1 MNLFNNYLDSA
12 TQYRRVAIFN
22 LFLICAQ
29 PLTSASQSSRFRAF
43 LLALGQTA
51 KASIELYLILFLF
64 SLSVLFYSLHS
75 FGYIASDFQKFIFAS
90 MTIFKMMVGRMV
102 GTYYQVT
109 LQIDPFKAMFFTLPI
124 ILMKATFLTVFLAVV
139 SYQYED
145 EGLNKDFSS
154 NINILRSI
162 FFCNISLEKRQKN
175 KRTKQ
180 LQESE
185 AMKELGN
192 NGNMEDDGDDDA
204 DEEDNA
210 DDGALGGVIAQD
222 GAKVV
227 NGGLEI
233 YNKLDIKFVI
243 QRKIPEWAMACA
255 DDIRQEV
262 ANRKN
267 LRQESIQLASK
278 LFYRSENAQGMTAN
292 SKEKQ

>member
-1 MNLFNNYLDSA
+1 
-12 TQYRRVAIFN
+12 
-22 LFLICAQ
+22 
-29 PLTSASQSSRFRAF
+29 
-43 LLALGQTA
+43 LLALGQTV

-75 FGYIASDFQKFIFAS
+75 FGYIALDFNQFTFAS

-102 GTYYQVT
+102 GTFYQVT
-109 LQIDPFKAMFFTLPI
+109 LQISPFKAMFFTLPI

-145 EGLNKDFSS
+145 EVLNKDFSS

-192 NGNMEDDGDDDA
+192 QGNMDDADDEA

-267 LRQESIQLASK
+267 LR
-278 LFYRSENAQGMTAN
+278 
-292 SKEKQ
+292 